1 MDGRKTGGISSSI
14 PGKRPRSQTPTSSD
28 AASKP
33 KRSKKPKSKPPRSR
47 ADSVSGDSHTH
58 RSSHS
63 HHHSAS
69 ATATPEGERLTR
81 LWSTLT
87 PQEQS
92 RWTAFQQSVLS
103 TTAVQDWLAACL
115 SRRYNHDDNSN
126 ALADYCVPGQEQD
139 IGMVV
144 ATLAKI
150 YAQRLV
156 ATAVKLRD
164 DNNNNNKKTTTEAA
178 AAASSAVV
186 TPLEPLDI
194 QRAWQYQQKHGLTP
208 GFFLSSS
215 SSSNTTTSSRHN
227 PQAETDLRMAAL
239 QAEQE
244 YDAWKQKQQT
254 EEPQQMD
261 EEKATTSTAASPDD
275 NAMTE

>member
-14 PGKRPRSQTPTSSD
+14 PGKRPRSQTPTTSD
-28 AASKP
+28 AAS
-33 KRSKKPKSKPPRSR
+33 KPKSKPPRSR

-58 RSSHS
+58 RSHS

-69 ATATPEGERLTR
+69 TTATPEGQRLTR

-115 SRRYNHDDNSN
+115 SLRYNHDDNNST

-164 DNNNNNKKTTTEAA
+164 DNNKYTTEA
-178 AAASSAVV
+178 SATVV

-194 QRAWQYQQKHGLTP
+194 QRAWHYQQKHGLAP
-208 GFFLSSS
+208 GFFLA
-215 SSSNTTTSSRHN
+215 SSSNTTTSCRHN

-244 YDAWKQKQQT
+244 FDAWKQMQQT
-254 EEPQQMD
+254 KEPQQMD
-261 EEKATTSTAASPDD
+261 KDNATTSTAPSPED